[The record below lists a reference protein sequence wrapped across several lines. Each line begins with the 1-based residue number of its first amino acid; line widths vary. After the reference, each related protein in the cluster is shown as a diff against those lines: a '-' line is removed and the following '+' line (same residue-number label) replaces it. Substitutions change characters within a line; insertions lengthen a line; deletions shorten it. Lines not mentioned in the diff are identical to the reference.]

1 MHLRKH
7 SDQGF
12 DDFVRERKRV
22 RAKLGPKES
31 VLGYEN
37 QALRELE
44 QVEAREVREQ
54 QLTREVHDFF
64 AEATKQAA
72 AIVEKVSQEA
82 QEEQGQRLQ
91 TEVEGFLIDA
101 LSRMNTFVVSAM
113 QKRKNENIA
122 ETQVEP
128 DVKHLVGP
136 ELDEFR
142 YAGTPEARDAHIGQ
156 DPFATPVEEVQ
167 AEFRAVVAEL
177 EGKQPKTAS
186 IDEHLVAEASEDE
199 DDAYESEGVDEEYS
213 QYDYSEEEEAEL
225 EEVEHVEPEPQP
237 TTHSEA
243 AAPPEQEGSDPDAEL
258 ETFKNALKAL
268 VRQGVMQR
276 EEARAAWLARLESMG
291 RRG

>member
-22 RAKLGPKES
+22 RAKLGPKDS

-64 AEATKQAA
+64 AAATRQAA
-72 AIVEKVSQEA
+72 AIVEKVSHEA
-82 QEEQGQRLQ
+82 EQEQGQRLQ
-91 TEVEGFLIDA
+91 SEVESFLIDA
-101 LSRMNTFVVSAM
+101 LARMNTFIVTAM
-113 QKRKNENIA
+113 QKRKHENIA
-122 ETQVEP
+122 ETHLEP
-128 DVKHLVGP
+128 DLKHLVGP
-136 ELDEFR
+136 ELDQFR
-142 YAGTPEARDAHIGQ
+142 WEGTPEARDAHIGQ
-156 DPFATPVEEVQ
+156 DPFETDVEEVQ

-177 EGKQPKTAS
+177 EGAPPPAAS
-186 IDEHLVAEASEDE
+186 IEDHLVAEASDDAGLEAYAADEE
-199 DDAYESEGVDEEYS
+199 DDDAGAAAHEDAEHADEH
-213 QYDYSEEEEAEL
+213 A
-225 EEVEHVEPEPQP
+225 
-237 TTHSEA
+237 THSEVA
-243 AAPPEQEGSDPDAEL
+243 EEADDEPSDPEAEL

-276 EEARAAWLARLESMG
+276 EEARAAWQARLKAMG
-291 RRG
+291 RA